1 MKIELAA
8 AARIVPLT
16 ALMLGA
22 CVSQSAHKKLEAQ
35 LQAARTRAAAQ
46 KARNR
51 EPAAGAGPGR
61 TAASKSC
68 QAPVEETSKR

>member
-1 MKIELAA
+1 MKLDLAA

-22 CVSQSAHKKLEAQ
+22 CVSQSAYDKG
-35 LQAARTRAAAQ
+35 AR
-46 KARNR
+46 
-51 EPAAGAGPGR
+51 R

-68 QAPVEETSKR
+68 WKARGPETWQLRRGKEKE